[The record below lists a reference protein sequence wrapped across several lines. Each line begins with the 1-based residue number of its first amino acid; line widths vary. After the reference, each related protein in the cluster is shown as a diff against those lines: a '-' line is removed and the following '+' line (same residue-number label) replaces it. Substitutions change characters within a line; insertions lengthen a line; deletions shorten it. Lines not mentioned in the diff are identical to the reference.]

1 MVTKI
6 KKRRETD
13 EFPVEK
19 LSVDMR
25 NAMLSE
31 QRAIGDKVF
40 GFWIL
45 VCISLRVVYES
56 SRSFR
61 IDYCTLIFN

>member
-1 MVTKI
+1 MG
-6 KKRRETD
+6 RETD

-31 QRAIGDKVF
+31 QRAIGDEVF

-45 VCISLRVVYES
+45 VCISLRVGV
-56 SRSFR
+56 RKFQ
-61 IDYCTLIFN
+61 IF